1 MDIRER
7 DCATANG
14 DHRIAMTVINGGD
27 RRRKLCGCLLYQ
39 RVYAVRPQTRCA
51 LSKMDNKKWPA
62 CDAGHIGT
70 AG

>member
-7 DCATANG
+7 DCAAANG

-39 RVYAVRPQTRCA
+39 RVYAV
-51 LSKMDNKKWPA
+51 LSKGICRA
-62 CDAGHIGT
+62 AADALGAVQNGQRKR
-70 AG
+70 